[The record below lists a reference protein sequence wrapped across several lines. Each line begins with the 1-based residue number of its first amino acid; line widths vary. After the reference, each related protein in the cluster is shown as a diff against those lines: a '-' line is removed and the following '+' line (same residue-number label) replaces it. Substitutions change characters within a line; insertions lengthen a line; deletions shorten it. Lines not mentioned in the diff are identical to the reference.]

1 MSNCPKCNEKLSP
14 FYMKQNCPKCG
25 KSLFKG
31 KGGVITCS
39 NTDCGYSYKAPRKNA
54 KKSQENDDE

>member
-1 MSNCPKCNEKLSP
+1 MTWDKPTGE
-14 FYMKQNCPKCG
+14 NCPKCG

-39 NTDCGYSYKAPRKNA
+39 NTDCGYSYKAPRKNS